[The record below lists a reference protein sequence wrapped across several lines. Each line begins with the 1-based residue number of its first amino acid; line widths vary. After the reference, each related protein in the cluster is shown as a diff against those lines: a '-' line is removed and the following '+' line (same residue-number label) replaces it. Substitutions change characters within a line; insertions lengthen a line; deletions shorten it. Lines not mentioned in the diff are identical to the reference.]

1 MALDTTAFDASLKN
15 VYEGVVKDQ
24 LNEKTVMLDAFTKQE
39 KGIGKAEWQGKAV
52 IVDLH
57 KSRNSGVKAT
67 AEGGGL
73 PTAGAQGYAN
83 LTIPMR
89 YIHGA
94 INVSAQVMKA
104 SRSDKGAF
112 TRAME
117 SEQKGLVND
126 IARLRN
132 RILCGYGSGT
142 LAVISSGTASAT
154 QTLKDPGGVVGTTNV
169 TRYINV
175 GDVLAFTD
183 STGVTIRGVRTVS
196 SISGST
202 VVLASSVTT
211 TTGDLVSFGSVRTGS
226 DESSYN
232 LEPMGILGLADS
244 STYVSTVFGLD
255 RSTAANTFFRSQI
268 MTSVGTL
275 SADIL
280 QRGLDNVQEVSGEDV
295 NQLFAH
301 QSIRRE
307 VIKLTE
313 ADRRYAGGSSAQNF
327 DAGNKS
333 LKSDMTFNDIPIKA
347 VKDFA
352 YGTIVGLNTEYCE
365 WYPETEGEWADDDG
379 SILLRN
385 SNTDGYEA
393 RYRVFENFAIFKGNS
408 AIRWDSVTGTVTSG
422 VYAL

>member
-15 VYEGVVKDQ
+15 VYEGVVRDQ
-24 LNEKTVMLDAFTKQE
+24 LNEKTVMLDSFTKQE
-39 KGIGKAEWQGKAV
+39 KGIGQGEWQGKAV
-52 IVDLH
+52 ILDLH

-73 PTAGAQGYAN
+73 PTATNQGYAN
-83 LTIPMR
+83 LTIPMK

-104 SRSDKGAF
+104 SRSDKGSF

-142 LAVISSGTASAT
+142 LAVISSGATSAT
-154 QTLKDPGGVVGTTNV
+154 QALKDPGGVVGTVNV
-169 TRYINV
+169 TRYLQP
-175 GDVLAFTD
+175 GDVVAITD
-183 STGVTIRGVRTVS
+183 STGVTIRGVQTIS
-196 SISGST
+196 SISGSNI
-202 VVLASSVTT
+202 VLAGSVAS

-226 DESSYN
+226 NESSYN
-232 LEPMGILGLADS
+232 LEPMGILGLVDS
-244 STYVSTVFGLD
+244 STYVASVFGLD
-255 RSTAANTFFRSQI
+255 RSLAANTFFRSQI
-268 MTSVGTL
+268 LGSVGTL

-280 QRGLDNVQEVSGEDV
+280 QRGLDNVQEVSGEDID
-295 NQLFAH
+295 QLFAH
-301 QSIRRE
+301 QSVRRE

-313 ADRRYAGGSSAQNF
+313 ADRRYAGGSKAASF

-352 YGTIVGLNTEYCE
+352 YGTIVGVNTDHLK

-385 SNTDGYEA
+385 ANTDGYEA
-393 RYRVFENFAIFKGNS
+393 RYRVFENMAIDKGNS
-408 AIRWDSVTGTVTSG
+408 AIRFDSVTATVTSG
-422 VYAL
+422 VYAI